1 MISTGQPPTNVTLPV
16 RPRHSLRW
24 RLRILLGGV
33 ALITFLLISVGVY
46 VFVFRTEQA
55 AWQGR
60 QREAAQNAGQTVA
73 AFINRVEDSLALVGI
88 LDRAYLEA
96 QPRVLRQTLEHEP
109 ALLEL
114 IRLDSTGRVFAG
126 AYQEAPVLAN
136 LFTIPQSNWFL
147 AALAGELYVG
157 NVQISAD
164 DEPYLVMAVPALD
177 GGVVAA
183 RLRMQVLWDVVAG
196 IWFGETGGAYV
207 IDRGGQVLAHP
218 DSQVVLANTS
228 IEGRPELAALL
239 AAPDNVWNG
248 AYQNFE
254 GELVVGATVH
264 VPDTDWIVI
273 TEQAQSES
281 YAVSRAAL
289 LLLGGGVL
297 LFGAL
302 LFWIGQRLIRRVLFA
317 PLERLQLGAQRL
329 GQGDLSQ
336 RIAIARQDEIGQV
349 AGAFNRM
356 AGELQSLYADMEAQ
370 VAARTEQLRI
380 SANVSRAAASILDP
394 DRLLREIVNL
404 ITDYFNF
411 YYAAIFI
418 LDESGRF
425 AVLREA
431 AGPDEVGRLL
441 KQRGHKLE
449 VGGQSMVGY
458 ATSQRRARIALD
470 VGQEA
475 VRFANPLLPETRS
488 EIALPLLIG
497 ERVLGALDVQS
508 KQEAAFDDASAA
520 TLQAMADQ
528 IAIALNNAALY
539 AESQRN
545 VKTLDG
551 LLALSADI
559 GRSRT
564 LRDLTRRAFVHL
576 EALLNAPNYY
586 IALVDEHQTEIRF
599 ILQRRDDQSPD
610 SQTVTRPFGSGP
622 SLVEHV
628 IRTRRTLRL
637 SATESLKRLEQLGLT
652 LPENR
657 PRAFLG
663 VPIQIGERVLG
674 VVGLQDFSDTAAF
687 SEDQERLA
695 IALANQLAVTLDNL
709 RLAEEA
715 QRALADLD
723 AANRLLTGQAWQR
736 YAHRSGSLS
745 GEWRGGQWTTS
756 SDERGVEDAEV
767 HLPTSNLQPPTSN
780 LQPSTSSLK
789 VPVKVRDQTIGEFDL
804 LPLDPQQEWTA
815 DDVAFA
821 QALVDQVGQAIEM
834 ARLLE
839 ETERL
844 AGRER
849 LINEINSRVR
859 QTVSVDGIL
868 KAAVD
873 ELGRSLKAARV
884 FAHIGEP
891 ATPGDL
897 MPSHSGGHR
906 GDDHA

>member
-1 MISTGQPPTNVTLPV
+1 MTSTGQPAANVIPAIN
-16 RPRHSLRW
+16 PRHSLRR

-33 ALITFLLISVGVY
+33 ALITFLLIGAGAY
-46 VFVFRTEQA
+46 LFVFRTEQV

-60 QREAAQNAGQTVA
+60 QREAAQNAGQTVT
-73 AFINRVEDSLALVGI
+73 AFINRIEDSLTLVGV
-88 LDRAYLEA
+88 LDRSYLEA
-96 QPRVLRQTLEHEP
+96 QPHVLRDALKHEP

-114 IRLDSTGRVFAG
+114 IRLDSAGRVFAG
-126 AYQEAPVLAN
+126 AYQDAPVLAN

-147 AALAGELYVG
+147 AALAGDLYVG
-157 NVQISAD
+157 SVQISSG
-164 DEPYLVMAVPALD
+164 DEPYLVMAVPAPD
-177 GGVVAA
+177 DGVVAA
-183 RLRMQVLWDVVAG
+183 RLRMRMLWDVVAG
-196 IWFGETGGAYV
+196 IRFGETGGAYV

-218 DSQVVLANTS
+218 DSQVVLVNTS
-228 IEGRPELAALL
+228 IEERPELAALL
-239 AAPDNVWNG
+239 AAPDNAWNG

-254 GELVVGATVH
+254 GDLVVGATVR
-264 VPDTDWIVI
+264 VPNTDWIVI
-273 TEQAQSES
+273 AEQAQSES

-297 LFGAL
+297 LFGL
-302 LFWIGQRLIRRVLFA
+302 LLIWVGVRLVRRVLFV
-317 PLERLQLGAQRL
+317 PLERLQIGALRL
-329 GQGDLSQ
+329 GQGDLSH
-336 RIAIARQDEIGQV
+336 RIEVALQDEIGQV

-370 VAARTEQLRI
+370 VAARTEQLRV
-380 SANVSRAAASILDP
+380 SANVSRAAASVLDP
-394 DRLLREIVNL
+394 DRLMREVVSL
-404 ITDYFNF
+404 ITDRFDF
-411 YYAAIFI
+411 HYAAIFT
-418 LDESGRF
+418 LDETGRF

-431 AGPDEVGRLL
+431 AGPGDVGRLL
-441 KQRGHKLE
+441 KQRSHKLE

-497 ERVLGALDVQS
+497 DGVLGALDVQS
-508 KQEAAFDDASAA
+508 KQAAAFDEASAA

-545 VKTLDG
+545 VKALNG
-551 LLALSADI
+551 LLALSTDI

-564 LRDLTRRAFVHL
+564 LQDLTRRAFAHL
-576 EALLNAPNYY
+576 EALLDAPNYY

-599 ILQRRDDQSPD
+599 ILQRRDDRSPD
-610 SQTVTRPFGSGP
+610 SQTITRPFGSGP
-622 SLVEHV
+622 SLVEYV
-628 IRTRRTLRL
+628 IQMRRPLRL
-637 SATESLKRLEQLGLT
+637 SATESLARLEQLGLA
-652 LPENR
+652 LPESQ

-674 VVGLQDFSDTAAF
+674 VVGLQDFSDNAVF
-687 SEDQERLA
+687 NDDQERLA

-736 YAHRSGSLS
+736 YARRSGSLS
-745 GEWRGGQWTTS
+745 GEWRGGQWTTL
-756 SDERGVEDAEV
+756 SDERGAEAM
-767 HLPTSNLQPPTSN
+767 SASI
-780 LQPSTSSLK
+780 LK

-804 LPLDPQQEWTA
+804 SPLDPQQGWTS

-821 QALVDQVGQAIEM
+821 QALVDQVGQAIET

-849 LINEINSRVR
+849 LINEINTRVR
-859 QTVSVDGIL
+859 QTVNVDGIL

-884 FAHIGEP
+884 FARIGEP
-891 ATPGDL
+891 ATPDDP
-897 MPSHSGGHR
+897 MPAHSGGHR
-906 GDDHA
+906 GDEHA